1 MTCREQKKISSGL
14 GEMWKGLEMEENEKR
29 KVVRYV
35 SLIHL
40 SADRRGVVL
49 YNWAGTLR
57 TVGCHPVPL
66 FEEIT
71 GQETHQHGATWS

>member
-35 SLIHL
+35 SLIL
-40 SADRRGVVL
+40 TCL
-49 YNWAGTLR
+49 LT
-57 TVGCHPVPL
+57 
-66 FEEIT
+66 EEELCYII
-71 GQETHQHGATWS
+71 GLGH